1 MASKK
6 IKPPKGT
13 RDLYPEDLLRQ
24 RYITNA
30 WRDASI
36 RCGFEEIAGPTFEST
51 ELYSVKSG
59 DAILNELFQ
68 TFSGKGGS
76 ETLDKLVE
84 KGKADFALRPEFTP
98 TLARMY
104 AAHAKQLPKPCKWFT
119 AGPYFRAERPQ
130 RGRLR
135 EFLQW
140 NVDVIGLPSEE
151 ATPESKALMDCEIM
165 QCMTLLF
172 ENVGISQSDTTLNIN
187 HRKFS
192 EGSLCLYG
200 VNEHSLSDWF
210 NLLDKVNKLSFNQ
223 YMAIAAE
230 LGEEAPTARRIQRAL
245 KRNATTLESI
255 ASGRSAA
262 NDWIDRRMKK
272 WNAIGDAAMEE
283 LESKEVLSKTE
294 RQHTRRVL
302 VTATEKL
309 ATFVERLE
317 KSNQLTNEFNR
328 SFESLVDLSI
338 FFNTAGWLE
347 FDESIVRGLAYY
359 TGTVFEALADG
370 ERAVAG
376 GGRYDNLIELFG
388 GPPTP
393 ACGFGMGDV
402 VLGNLLDDK
411 ALMPEGLELMEAVA
425 RPQASIRPQ
434 AFIVPN
440 RECDN
445 SEANEPLV
453 HTLTANLRRGIE
465 SQSWLAD
472 ENRKPW
478 QESRYSVA
486 PLHARISYKST
497 TKLNKLRD
505 DAIKQHAK
513 FFIVIDDE
521 NTAQLHNLDTK
532 DSLGSFSP
540 NPTADNYI
548 ATAIAN
554 LL

>member
-36 RCGFEEIAGPTFEST
+36 RCGFDEIAGPTFEST
-51 ELYSVKSG
+51 DLYAVKSG
-59 DAILNELFQ
+59 DGILNELFQ
-68 TFSGKGGS
+68 TFSGKGGT

-140 NVDVIGLPSEE
+140 NVDVLADDQTPTGRARADAECIGC
-151 ATPESKALMDCEIM
+151 A
-165 QCMTLLF
+165 
-172 ENVGISQSDTTLNIN
+172 ISL
-187 HRKFS
+187 
-192 EGSLCLYG
+192 
-200 VNEHSLSDWF
+200 
-210 NLLDKVNKLSFNQ
+210 
-223 YMAIAAE
+223 
-230 LGEEAPTARRIQRAL
+230 
-245 KRNATTLESI
+245 
-255 ASGRSAA
+255 
-262 NDWIDRRMKK
+262 
-272 WNAIGDAAMEE
+272 
-283 LESKEVLSKTE
+283 
-294 RQHTRRVL
+294 
-302 VTATEKL
+302 
-309 ATFVERLE
+309 
-317 KSNQLTNEFNR
+317 
-328 SFESLVDLSI
+328 FESLGLKSSDVNVHVSDRSKLDDMLVTEGVSRDRLPEI
-338 FFNTAGWLE
+338 HQHLDKTQKMPEDKWQEQAELLGIPPYIGMLFKGSWSSFGDPNQMADEMTQGTFAALE
-347 FDESIVRGLAYY
+347 KVRIIAESITKPMYEQGMQHEWCKASFAVVRGLAYY

-402 VLGNLLDDK
+402 VLSNLLDDK
-411 ALMPEGLELMEAVA
+411 ELMPSGVELMEAVA
-425 RPQASIRPQ
+425 RPQASIRPV
-434 AFIVPN
+434 AFVVPN
-440 RECDN
+440 GDDDN
-445 SEANEPLV
+445 EALV

-465 SQSWLAD
+465 SQSWLDD

-478 QESRYSVA
+478 QASRYAIA
-486 PLHARISYKST
+486 PMHTRISYKST
-497 TKLNKLRD
+497 RKINKLKG
-505 DAIKQHAK
+505 DASDQHAK
-513 FFIVIDDE
+513 FFIEIHGEDKVE
-521 NTAQLHNLDTK
+521 LTNMDTRESITS
-532 DSLGSFSP
+532 DTHGSFSVD
-540 NPTADNYI
+540 PTAPNYI
-548 ATAIAN
+548 AKAIAQHM
-554 LL
+554 